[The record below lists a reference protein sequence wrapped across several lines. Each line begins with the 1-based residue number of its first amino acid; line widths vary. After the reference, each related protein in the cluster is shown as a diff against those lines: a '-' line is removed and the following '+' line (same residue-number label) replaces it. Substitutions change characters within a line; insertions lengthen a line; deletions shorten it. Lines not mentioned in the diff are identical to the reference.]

1 MNTSIELPV
10 IREMRQEQMRKNLGK
25 FRGEIVADT
34 SIGRKYPFFHFGMA
48 DWNAVLTQQIG
59 GDKDARVTLNL
70 GGNFAGGETNARL
83 NYDTRTGFQLK
94 NQFYEWRF
102 VNNDIKFMRQAVVG
116 KISTFSASTITYPV
130 LGVQLTNTPTTYRQS
145 FGTYRLSDFTE
156 PDWMVELYVNNVLI
170 DYQKADASGFYSFEV
185 PMVYGHTS
193 IKLQFYGPWGEE
205 RYKEQILN
213 IPYNFLPAGTFE
225 YRVSAGVVEDTLWS
239 RFSRIDM
246 DYGVSRFMTLG
257 AGVEYLSS
265 ISSIPFMPF
274 AHASVRLLPSLLI
287 TGEYIHKVN
296 VKGTLNWR
304 LPSDI
309 QLELNYIK
317 YDKDQ
322 KAININYL
330 EDRKISISIP
340 IRAKRFSL
348 YSRIGANQIV
358 MPNSKF
364 TTAELLL
371 SGNFKN
377 VSSNLTTFASFSHF
391 AKPNIF
397 SNLSFSF
404 RLPFSF
410 VLNPQTQFSYTQGKF
425 VSARVALEKRIGN
438 SGYINMS
445 YEKNF
450 LYGSSNIEL
459 GMRYDFSFAQIGFSA
474 RKTNKVFSFVETFSG
489 SMMLDSRS
497 KYVGFNNR
505 SSVGRGG
512 MVLRPFLDLN
522 WNGVWD
528 KGEPKVS
535 GLEVRVSGGRIR
547 HNERD
552 TLTRIYELQPYTDYL
567 VTLDGKNL
575 DNIAWK
581 LPYNT
586 MSVKVDPNQFKQI
599 DIPVVVMG
607 EASGEVY
614 LRTEHTLKGQGRITV
629 HFFNK
634 DTVFKHSTMTESD
647 GYFSF
652 IGLAPGDY
660 LAAIDPNQMTKLD
673 MTASPA
679 FIPFTIEPSMDGD
692 IVYDL
697 EFIISVNA
705 EAGLM
710 TKKEDRPT
718 PKPDTAAVKPPV
730 EKPVV
735 TVEKPVKEIPKP
747 DTAAVKP
754 PVAEGYR
761 LQFLALREP
770 LEDIER
776 YFAPL
781 TKKLPNISISVIHVE
796 TGLYTYVSQVFR
808 ARSEALHWMR
818 MLNGMGWQDC
828 ILIKETTSRQE

>member
-1 MNTSIELPV
+1 
-10 IREMRQEQMRKNLGK
+10 
-25 FRGEIVADT
+25 
-34 SIGRKYPFFHFGMA
+34 
-48 DWNAVLTQQIG
+48 
-59 GDKDARVTLNL
+59 
-70 GGNFAGGETNARL
+70 
-83 NYDTRTGFQLK
+83 
-94 NQFYEWRF
+94 
-102 VNNDIKFMRQAVVG
+102 
-116 KISTFSASTITYPV
+116 
-130 LGVQLTNTPTTYRQS
+130 
-145 FGTYRLSDFTE
+145 
-156 PDWMVELYVNNVLI
+156 
-170 DYQKADASGFYSFEV
+170 
-185 PMVYGHTS
+185 MVYGNTS
-193 IKLQFYGPWGEE
+193 IKLQFYGPWG
-205 RYKEQILN
+205 RTLQEQILN

-512 MVLRPFLDLN
+512 MVLRPF
-522 WNGVWD
+522 W
-528 KGEPKVS
+528 
-535 GLEVRVSGGRIR
+535 I
-547 HNERD
+547 
-552 TLTRIYELQPYTDYL
+552 
-567 VTLDGKNL
+567 
-575 DNIAWK
+575 
-581 LPYNT
+581 
-586 MSVKVDPNQFKQI
+586 
-599 DIPVVVMG
+599 
-607 EASGEVY
+607 
-614 LRTEHTLKGQGRITV
+614 
-629 HFFNK
+629 
-634 DTVFKHSTMTESD
+634 
-647 GYFSF
+647 
-652 IGLAPGDY
+652 
-660 LAAIDPNQMTKLD
+660 
-673 MTASPA
+673 
-679 FIPFTIEPSMDGD
+679 
-692 IVYDL
+692 
-697 EFIISVNA
+697 
-705 EAGLM
+705 
-710 TKKEDRPT
+710 
-718 PKPDTAAVKPPV
+718 
-730 EKPVV
+730 
-735 TVEKPVKEIPKP
+735 
-747 DTAAVKP
+747 
-754 PVAEGYR
+754 
-761 LQFLALREP
+761 
-770 LEDIER
+770 
-776 YFAPL
+776 
-781 TKKLPNISISVIHVE
+781 
-796 TGLYTYVSQVFR
+796 
-808 ARSEALHWMR
+808 
-818 MLNGMGWQDC
+818 
-828 ILIKETTSRQE
+828 